1 MSKEKD
7 LESLGMENYSDAEAE
22 GADEDYAEADEA
34 AEGDYAEAGDYDEV
48 AEGDAE
54 VADGDAEDYAEGE
67 ADDGETDA
75 EADGDAVD
83 EAGDAAEGEG
93 EAEGDADAASSSTVD
108 LDNVIINTNETVPN
122 NKPDTSDFMVLSD
135 NKDKP
140 STTNLKI
147 SSNKNRITR
156 PILTK
161 FEYVRCLSIRAEQ
174 ISLGAKIM
182 LENADEISKNKTP
195 KEIANLEIMNNCC
208 PLIIIRNLPN
218 RIERWSVNELK
229 KIWFSE

>member
-7 LESLGMENYSDAEAE
+7 LESLGMENYSDAEGDAEAAE
-22 GADEDYAEADEA
+22 GDAEGDYGEADEDYAEAEGDYDEA
-34 AEGDYAEAGDYDEV
+34 AESGA
-48 AEGDAE
+48 
-54 VADGDAEDYAEGE
+54 GE
-67 ADDGETDA
+67 ADA
-75 EADGDAVD
+75 EAAESG
-83 EAGDAAEGEG
+83 AEGEG
-93 EAEGDADAASSSTVD
+93 VYDDAEDADGDYGGAEVAEVEAAEADAASSSTVD

-135 NKDKP
+135 NKDKQL
-140 STTNLKI
+140 TTNLKI

>member
-7 LESLGMENYSDAEAE
+7 LESLGMENYSDAEGAE
-22 GADEDYAEADEA
+22 AAEDYAEGAEDD
-34 AEGDYAEAGDYDEV
+34 AEGDYAE
-48 AEGDAE
+48 
-54 VADGDAEDYAEGE
+54 VADEAAESGAEGE
-67 ADDGETDA
+67 GVYDDA
-75 EADGDAVD
+75 EA
-83 EAGDAAEGEG
+83 G
-93 EAEGDADAASSSTVD
+93 EAEGDYAEDDYAEAAEDGDAEGEGDAEADATSSSTVD

-135 NKDKP
+135 NKDKQL
-140 STTNLKI
+140 TTNLKI

>member
-1 MSKEKD
+1 MFKEKD
-7 LESLGMENYSDAEAE
+7 LESLGMENYSDE
-22 GADEDYAEADEA
+22 GETEDAFSDAEA
-34 AEGDYAEAGDYDEV
+34 AEGDYVEASDAEA
-48 AEGDAE
+48 AEGDYVE
-54 VADGDAEDYAEGE
+54 TGDAEAAEGDVVADAEEGDNGE
-67 ADDGETDA
+67 ADAT
-75 EADGDAVD
+75 
-83 EAGDAAEGEG
+83 
-93 EAEGDADAASSSTVD
+93 SSSTVD

-122 NKPDTSDFMVLSD
+122 NKPDTSDFMVLSE
-135 NKDKP
+135 DKQL
-140 STTNLKI
+140 TTSLKI

-218 RIERWSVNELK
+218 RIERWSINELK